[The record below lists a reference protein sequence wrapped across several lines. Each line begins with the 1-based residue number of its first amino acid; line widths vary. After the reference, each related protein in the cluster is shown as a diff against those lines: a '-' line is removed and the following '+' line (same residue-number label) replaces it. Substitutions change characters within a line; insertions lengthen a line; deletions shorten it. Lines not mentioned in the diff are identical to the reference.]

1 MKKLMALLLFGSL
14 LLSLTACGLNGE
26 NSGGTPSGSGSDTP
40 SQVSSSQQSI
50 ASQDNSSPTSNGEKT
65 SLDLSDWSKLPEPDE
80 IVYFHERKEDH
91 FTKGTTEYAKIFS
104 LNQARCNRVIDLD
117 FELLQTS
124 FTPEEYIE
132 DGYFLLEYRYKEY
145 NSVYFSLKPDMDS
158 TCWISTERS
167 WGKYARG
174 QGMYGDLPEPTELLA
189 YLDSLD

>member
-1 MKKLMALLLFGSL
+1 MKKLIALLLSACL
-14 LLSLTACGLNGE
+14 TLSLAACGTSGN
-26 NSGGTPSGSGSDTP
+26 NSSSAPSGGGADVS
-40 SQVSSSQQSI
+40 SQVSSQQSI
-50 ASQDNSSPTSNGEKT
+50 ASQDNSNPTRNGEKT

-80 IVYFHERKEDH
+80 IVYFHERKEDR

-145 NSVYFSLKPDMDS
+145 NSVYFSLKPEMDS